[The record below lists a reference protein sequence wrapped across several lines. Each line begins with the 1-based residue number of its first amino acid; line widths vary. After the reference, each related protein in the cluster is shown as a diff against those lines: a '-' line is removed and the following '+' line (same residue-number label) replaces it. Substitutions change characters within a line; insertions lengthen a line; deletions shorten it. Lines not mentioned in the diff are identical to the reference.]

1 MRDLLLLGQDM
12 ELWGETL
19 HVIVAVDAEVFC
31 IILYRFFMLTGVGI
45 RR

>member
-1 MRDLLLLGQDM
+1 MRDLPLLGQSM

-19 HVIVAVDAEVFC
+19 HVIVVVVAEGFS
-31 IILYRFFMLTGVGI
+31 ITLYRFFMLAGVGI